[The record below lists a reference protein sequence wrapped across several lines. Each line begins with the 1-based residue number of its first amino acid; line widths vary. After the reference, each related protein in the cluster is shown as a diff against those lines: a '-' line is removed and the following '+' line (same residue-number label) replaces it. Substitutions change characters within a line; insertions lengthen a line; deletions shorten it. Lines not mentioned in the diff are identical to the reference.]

1 MAEDDVC
8 TCIRYLL
15 SLRQTKSNF
24 IAYEFSVRKKVSRS
38 PQPFLALPQRI
49 SLPTFMEICKYPGS
63 RFEEVCSRILAFYLN
78 PNAEHGMGNLWMT
91 ALWKTLSPEVPMP
104 DYHYLDCATEEN
116 AEGKSIDIVIKSDKF
131 VIAIENKTTAGLYN
145 PLEVYKR
152 HIEDKYQEVET
163 KLFTVL
169 SVYPILSNDSI
180 QLMKDNGFQ
189 SILYKDLFTQIHHLM
204 GAYIMDYDS
213 RYLTHMLDFMQT
225 LENMSTYN
233 TPQQIEFFR
242 NRKNDIEALIKAY
255 NDYKTE
261 CSDEQKRNI
270 ALLRHSITQKN
281 EWKLVGIPRLGFG
294 CFFQ

>member
-1 MAEDDVC
+1 MSLASEKKYQD
-8 TCIRYLL
+8 LL
-15 SLRQTKSNF
+15 SL
-24 IAYEFSVRKKVSRS
+24 
-38 PQPFLALPQRI
+38 FLALPQRI

-242 NRKNDIEALIKAY
+242 NRKNDIETLIKAY

>member
-49 SLPTFMEICKYPGS
+49 SQPTFMEICKYPGS

-169 SVYPILSNDSI
+169 SVYPIFSNDSI

-204 GAYIMDYDS
+204 GAYIMDCDS
-213 RYLTHMLDFMQT
+213 RYLTHML
-225 LENMSTYN
+225 
-233 TPQQIEFFR
+233 
-242 NRKNDIEALIKAY
+242 ALCKH
-255 NDYKTE
+255 
-261 CSDEQKRNI
+261 
-270 ALLRHSITQKN
+270 LRI
-281 EWKLVGIPRLGFG
+281 
-294 CFFQ
+294 